1 MFLTSSEESKKNY
14 SELINRTVKAIVDS
28 FVDSLVNR
36 GLSYLTKHRTRK
48 IELTPF
54 GKIKKKH
61 KVLWDGK
68 KN

>member
-1 MFLTSSEESKKNY
+1 MTSPKEK
-14 SELINRTVKAIVDS
+14 ELKYM

>member
-1 MFLTSSEESKKNY
+1 MNVRQHLM
-14 SELINRTVKAIVDS
+14 

-36 GLSYLTKHRTRK
+36 GLSYFTNNKARK

-61 KVLWDGK
+61 KALWNGTK
-68 KN
+68 TAA